1 MIILVD
7 SQANAANLA
16 CMMCRCLTQSQNTLF
31 LAELYTQAWHTDV
44 LGNQSAYETIS
55 EELFSKSACMW
66 L

>member
-1 MIILVD
+1 MLD
-7 SQANAANLA
+7 TESEH
-16 CMMCRCLTQSQNTLF
+16 TLF